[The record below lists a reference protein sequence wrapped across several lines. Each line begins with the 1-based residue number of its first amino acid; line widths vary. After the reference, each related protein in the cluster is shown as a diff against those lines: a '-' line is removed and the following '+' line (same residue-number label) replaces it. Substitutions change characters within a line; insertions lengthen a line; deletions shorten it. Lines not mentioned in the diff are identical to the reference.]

1 MEEYKIK
8 YKLRLNSPSLFTL
21 RDLISRDEY
30 LGDNGFCD
38 EDNIL
43 HVELY
48 LKHNTNP
55 LNYVNSNINEILL
68 DDEQILSSECFQI

>member
-8 YKLRLNSPSLFTL
+8 YKLRLNSPTLFTL
-21 RDLISRDEY
+21 RDLISKDEY

-43 HVELY
+43 HTELY
-48 LKHNTNP
+48 LKYNTNP
-55 LNYVNSNINEILL
+55 LNYVNDNINKILS